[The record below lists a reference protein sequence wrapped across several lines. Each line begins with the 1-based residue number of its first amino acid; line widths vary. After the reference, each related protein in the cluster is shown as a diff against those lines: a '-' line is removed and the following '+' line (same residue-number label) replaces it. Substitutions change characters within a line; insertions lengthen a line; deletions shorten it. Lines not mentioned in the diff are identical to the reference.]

1 MMRTTSN
8 SLKVI
13 GFLLL
18 ASVLYSCSSNDTDVD
33 IDKPEIKK
41 VKLSVTSKQT
51 KANIYD
57 LVTFNLVSNDDY
69 TLLDV
74 RNTYDS
80 LVWTIPEL
88 GSTDIVWFSS
98 NGGGHTWQW
107 NHCFLLPGEYKAYTY
122 GYKDGKRISTDS
134 LSLEIENKK
143 DFLMFDWSDDIKV
156 NDYATGYTTVFPER
170 RDWVHS
176 TIARKQDDKIAVVL
190 FATTSKDYEYEER
203 AQNTKEHLDS
213 YLEKIYGKPR
223 YSIDKPT
230 ELKEQYEALFNIKPT
245 ASEPFK
251 IWLTPKSKIV
261 LLKSITGTGHN
272 IYRVYAEPLKQ

>member
-1 MMRTTSN
+1 MRTTSN

-88 GSTDIVWFSS
+88 GSTDVVWFSS
-98 NGGGHTWQW
+98 NAGSQTWQW
-107 NHCFLLPGEYKAYTY
+107 SHCFLIPGEYKAYTY
-122 GYKDGKRISTDS
+122 GYKDGKCISTDS

-143 DFLMFDWSDDIKV
+143 DFLMFDWSDDIKI
-156 NDYATGYTTVFPER
+156 NEYATGYTTAFPKR
-170 RDWVHS
+170 RDWEHS

-190 FATTSKDYEYEER
+190 FATTSKDYEYEELI
-203 AQNTKEHLDS
+203 QNTKKHLDS

-223 YSIDKPT
+223 YSVEKPT
-230 ELKEQYEALFNIKPT
+230 ELKEQYETLFNIKPT
-245 ASEPFK
+245 AGEPFK
-251 IWLTPKSKIV
+251 IWLTPKSNIV
-261 LLKSITGTGHN
+261 LLKSKMGAGDN
-272 IYRVYAEPLKQ
+272 MYSVYAEPLKQ